1 MEAKKWEHQKDCRG
15 KLRKPQNVTK
25 AYSSNYL
32 LNSFS
37 SPHDRDT
44 HCFFQFSI
52 LSSVRSFIRISYAMH
67 VDIVV
72 ECRKNEIHP
81 TYKRNRKEGYA
92 VDGCLVWLGV
102 CYCHHTMS

>member
-37 SPHDRDT
+37 SPQIEILYT
-44 HCFFQFSI
+44 HCSFQHPSHLI
-52 LSSVRSFIRISYAMH
+52 CHMH
-67 VDIVV
+67 MQT
-72 ECRKNEIHP
+72 CRKMSEIHP
-81 TYKRNRKEGYA
+81 TYKRNHKEGGLLA
-92 VDGCLVWLGV
+92 CLEYVTV
-102 CYCHHTMS
+102 TVS